1 MREQLCVGI
10 EVCEIA
16 SELPKCSEVSNTEV
30 STFSNNLS
38 EKTYYNIVKREV
50 PTKRN
55 SSRTGPKAPNMKIRV
70 YTRISKKLGLWDQ
83 KLPRSENIKVKFGC

>member
-1 MREQLCVGI
+1 MREQLCTGI

-16 SELPKCSEVSNTEV
+16 SELPDCSEVSNTEV
-30 STFSNNLS
+30 STIRNDLS

-55 SSRTGPKAPNMKIRV
+55 NTKTGPNMKIRV

-83 KLPRSENIKVKFGC
+83 KLPRSENIKAMTK